1 MTRVIDDY
9 LEDILQECN
18 YLLKRSTNLTYEE
31 FIENE
36 DLKRAFIRSLEV
48 IGEAAKKIPQ
58 EIRDKYP
65 DIPWRE
71 IAGMRDKLVH
81 EYFGIS
87 YEIVWETI
95 KEDIPFLKRKIEEV
109 LREERRAGFAS

>member
-18 YLLKRSTNLTYEE
+18 YLLKRSANFTYEE

-87 YEIVWETI
+87 YEIVWKTI
-95 KEDIPFLKRKIEEV
+95 KEDIPFLERKIEEV
-109 LREERRAGFAS
+109 LREERRAGFAG